1 MEERNYYKNAS
12 FRLMCIS
19 KSLNELLNRKK
30 RLEEILSGQYDYI
43 IDTDMDSIKNA
54 IESGKLPENNALSK
68 LHVFFKINYY
78 IILHY

>member
-1 MEERNYYKNAS
+1 
-12 FRLMCIS
+12 MCIS

-68 LHVFFKINYY
+68 LHVFFKDQLLYSQK
-78 IILHY
+78 LKKKKLL